1 MFVVAYYNC
10 LTCLV
15 LIQQHKT
22 FLPTIHRKVSP
33 VTLKIPLL
41 NNNDY
46 EPNVTKNMNSLF
58 IDHNLSAIT
67 KLYVPPHDPSKWQFL
82 QCCHGNPFIC
92 HCLVPV
98 SVRQLSRANIFMQGK
113 FSLLFGNWKKTIQFS
128 LNSSHL
134 IRKPHLYRHFLFPV
148 SVCVNGVWLYVKI
161 QRKNLCSSQHSWIL
175 TVVLEARTY

>member
-10 LTCLV
+10 LPCLV
-15 LIQQHKT
+15 LIQLHKT
-22 FLPTIHRKVSP
+22 FLLIIHRKVSP

-46 EPNVTKNMNSLF
+46 EPNAMKNMNSLF

-98 SVRQLSRANIFMQGK
+98 SVRQLSRSNIFG
-113 FSLLFGNWKKTIQFS
+113 KKTIQFS
-128 LNSSHL
+128 LNSSRLMDTPL
-134 IRKPHLYRHFLFPV
+134 IQTLSIPRQ
-148 SVCVNGVWLYVKI
+148 C
-161 QRKNLCSSQHSWIL
+161 LC
-175 TVVLEARTY
+175 

>member
-10 LTCLV
+10 LPCLV

-22 FLPTIHRKVSP
+22 FLLIIHRKVSP

-46 EPNVTKNMNSLF
+46 EPNAVKNMNSLF

-82 QCCHGNPFIC
+82 RCCHRNPFIC
-92 HCLVPV
+92 HSLVPV
-98 SVRQLSRANIFMQGK
+98 SVRQLSRANIFG
-113 FSLLFGNWKKTIQFS
+113 KKTIQFS
-128 LNSSHL
+128 LNTSRLMDTPL
-134 IRKPHLYRHFLFPV
+134 IQTLSIPRQCLY
-148 SVCVNGVWLYVKI
+148 
-161 QRKNLCSSQHSWIL
+161 
-175 TVVLEARTY
+175 

>member
-15 LIQQHKT
+15 LIQQHQT

-46 EPNVTKNMNSLF
+46 EPNVMKNMNSLF

-67 KLYVPPHDPSKWQFL
+67 KLMFL
-82 QCCHGNPFIC
+82 RMTPQNGNFC
-92 HCLVPV
+92 NVAMET
-98 SVRQLSRANIFMQGK
+98 R
-113 FSLLFGNWKKTIQFS
+113 LFVTASCQS
-128 LNSSHL
+128 
-134 IRKPHLYRHFLFPV
+134 P
-148 SVCVNGVWLYVKI
+148 
-161 QRKNLCSSQHSWIL
+161 
-175 TVVLEARTY
+175 